1 MMDPFVDM
9 SAMSENELEKKIEDL
24 TRKYFMTPNA
34 DLKFQIIRFLD
45 VYKSELQTRR
55 MKTYQEQFERQRD
68 KGLDKLIKTN

>member
-34 DLKFQIIRFLD
+34 DLKFQIVRFLD